1 MIRPLLRLFRPR
13 LALLNGISAT
23 AGYLLHQEGTG
34 TIRLTAAF
42 CGVTLLAAGGSAL
55 NQVLERD
62 LDGLMART
70 RQRPLVRGEL
80 KPSGAAA
87 IGAGAILAGLSLLA
101 AMGGPLPPLVGA
113 AALAWYLLVYTP
125 LKRRTP
131 FALPIG
137 ALCGALAPLIGWC
150 LAGGTPTDY
159 RIVLLSGLLYLWQ
172 VPHFWLLQ
180 RRHGDDYR
188 RAGIPLFGAAGRGGD
203 LAGFS
208 RLWIVALIAGSALL
222 PAFGIIEH
230 HIAFWYAAFPL
241 PLVVMA
247 VFRFEAALFPYLNL
261 FPLMVTVILLVQR

>member
-1 MIRPLLRLFRPR
+1 VIRPLLRLFRPR

-23 AGYLLHQEGTG
+23 AGYLLHPEGTG
-34 TIRLTAAF
+34 VIHLAAAF

-70 RQRPLVRGEL
+70 RHRPLVRGEL

-87 IGAGAILAGLSLLA
+87 IGAGAILGGLAPLA
-101 AMGGPLPPLVGA
+101 AVGGLLPPLVGA
-113 AALAWYLLVYTP
+113 APLAWYLLVYTP
-125 LKRRTP
+125 MKRRTP

-137 ALCGALAPLIGWC
+137 ALCGALPPLIGWC
-150 LAGGTPTDY
+150 LAGGPPADY
-159 RIVLLSGLLYLWQ
+159 RIVLLAGLLYIWQ

-188 RAGIPLFGAAGRGGD
+188 RAGIPLFGAAGQGND

-241 PLVVMA
+241 PLLFMST
-247 VFRFEAALFPYLNL
+247 FLSESALFPYLNL
-261 FPLMVTVILLVQR
+261 FPLMVTIILLVQR